1 MPVIIIGLFDYKD
14 EAAYR
19 RYVEL
24 ATPIFMREGV
34 KFIVNDED
42 PIIMGGD
49 IALDKVV
56 VMEFRDKAH
65 MATFFA
71 LPDYQEA
78 AVHRDQGVKMRL
90 IRVRRFPQMGS
101 A

>member
-1 MPVIIIGLFDYKD
+1 MSVIIMGLFDYKD

-24 ATPIFMREGV
+24 ATPIFMRENV

-42 PIIMGGD
+42 PKIMGGD
-49 IALDKVV
+49 ISLDKVV

-65 MATFFA
+65 MADFFA
-71 LPDYQEA
+71 QPDYQEA
-78 AVHRDQGVKMRL
+78 AVHRDQGVEMRL
-90 IRVRRFPQMGS
+90 IRVRRFP
-101 A
+101 AL